1 MRKNPTDESLKP
13 QVAETKIK
21 VRSLSIILSV
31 KQKIEEL
38 TNYANSQQNQSE
50 NIELQIDVYEC
61 QDFEE
66 EEEEEMKSSESIIG
80 NYCNEIMENA
90 VQMPECFEKS
100 LVRICYLLNILKN
113 NLSNSDEKKVNGGH
127 ILNIKTKEE
136 VLKSIDNDLI

>member
-1 MRKNPTDESLKP
+1 LRKNPTDERLKS

-61 QDFEE
+61 QDNEE
-66 EEEEEMKSSESIIG
+66 EEEEKEEEMKSSESIIG
-80 NYCNEIMENA
+80 KHCIDNMENA
-90 VQMPECFEKS
+90 
-100 LVRICYLLNILKN
+100 
-113 NLSNSDEKKVNGGH
+113 
-127 ILNIKTKEE
+127 
-136 VLKSIDNDLI
+136 

>member
-61 QDFEE
+61 QDNEE
-66 EEEEEMKSSESIIG
+66 EEEEKEEEMKSSESIIG
-80 NYCNEIMENA
+80 KHC
-90 VQMPECFEKS
+90 
-100 LVRICYLLNILKN
+100 
-113 NLSNSDEKKVNGGH
+113 
-127 ILNIKTKEE
+127 
-136 VLKSIDNDLI
+136 IDNMKNA